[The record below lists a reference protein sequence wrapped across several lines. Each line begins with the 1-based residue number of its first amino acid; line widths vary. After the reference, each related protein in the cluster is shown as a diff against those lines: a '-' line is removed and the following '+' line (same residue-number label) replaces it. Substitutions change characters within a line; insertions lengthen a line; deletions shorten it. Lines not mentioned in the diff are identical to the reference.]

1 MDSTLVYM
9 ESQRCPDYMEALDP
23 CSSGIDHKHIT
34 LCVTHHLQD
43 MRMTAHEYIR
53 VIAVYQFTGTH
64 IITSGIAAHMS
75 HEHLYSFTFEESVKR
90 MVIAERL
97 VVTVAGYAYKRLE
110 GGHAGRQIHASAEV
124 SGVPDLVNRPE
135 ELLELRVEDS
145 MRI

>member
-1 MDSTLVYM
+1 MSTYENV
-9 ESQRCPDYMEALDP
+9 RP
-23 CSSGIDHKHIT
+23 
-34 LCVTHHLQD
+34 
-43 MRMTAHEYIR
+43 
-53 VIAVYQFTGTH
+53 IAVDKLFCTM
-64 IITSGIAAHMS
+64 IIPPGIASYMGHQ
-75 HEHLYSFTFEESVKR
+75 HFETFTFEESVKG

-97 VVTVAGYAYKRLE
+97 VVAVAGYADKRLE